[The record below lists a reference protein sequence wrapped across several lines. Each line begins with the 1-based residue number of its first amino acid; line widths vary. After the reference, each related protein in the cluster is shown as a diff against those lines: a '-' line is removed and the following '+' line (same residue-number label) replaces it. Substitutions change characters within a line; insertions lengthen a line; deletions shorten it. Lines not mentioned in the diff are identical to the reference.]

1 MREARFEGMSNLVN
15 RCMMWHQLKKMGGV
29 LLLLWGIGISGLQAG
44 EDLFADR
51 RADWLQKAEQAKPM
65 LRERKVEPVGL
76 VTAVRDP
83 QAFQG
88 WRMVPETDVSG
99 FYGALMK
106 ERMSQGQETILDFGE
121 HLTGYVTFT
130 LHATKDVDGPLRL
143 KLTFG
148 EVPGELKIPF
158 ETYSGG
164 LSRAWLQ
171 DEVVTLTALPA
182 TVTIPRRLAFRY
194 VKIELLG
201 CSYYYDFYF
210 TDIHCTATTSAP
222 ETAPALDERVDP
234 RISRIYEVGLATLRE
249 CMQTVYEDGPKR
261 DRRLWIGDL
270 YLESIANAVSFR
282 NHELTKRC
290 LYLLAA
296 LADERGIVRATVL
309 EEPEPHPL
317 RETYTMDYCL
327 LYGVTLWEYLQ
338 ATGDR
343 ETAVDLW
350 PVVQRQ
356 IEMACTYLDAEG
368 VYDVE
373 KQPKYWLVFDW
384 KEGYDRA
391 ASIQGLMT
399 FAVEQAY
406 ALAQCLGVENEV
418 SDWPALIR
426 RMKKASRERYYDQRA
441 GWVVS
446 GPDRQVSYLSQA
458 WMVLSGTLTPREGAR
473 ALEQVFTREGTIYPG
488 SPYAWHYVIEA
499 LIRCGLEDRA
509 RETLLSYWGEMVDKG
524 ADTFWEVYDPQND
537 LRSPYGFA
545 PMNSYCHAWSCT
557 PVYFI
562 NRYPAIFQK

>member
-1 MREARFEGMSNLVN
+1 
-15 RCMMWHQLKKMGGV
+15 MWHQWMKMLGMSAV
-29 LLLLWGIGISGLQAG
+29 LFGLGTTCLQAG
-44 EDLFADR
+44 EDVFADR
-51 RADWLQKAEQAKPM
+51 REVWLQKAEAAKPE
-65 LRERKVEPVGL
+65 LRERHVEPIGM
-76 VTAVRDP
+76 VRSVSDST
-83 QAFQG
+83 AFQG
-88 WRMVPETDVSG
+88 WRMEPETNLDG
-99 FYGALMK
+99 FYGTLIK
-106 ERMSQGQETILDFGE
+106 ERIGQGKETILDFGE

-130 LHATKDVDGPLRL
+130 LHANKDADGPVRL

-148 EVPGELKIPF
+148 EVPGELNISFTQYP
-158 ETYSGG
+158 GG

-171 DEVVTLTALPA
+171 DEIVTLTALPA
-182 TVTIPRRLAFRY
+182 TVTIPRRMAFRY
-194 VKIELLG
+194 VKVEVLG
-201 CSYYYDFYF
+201 CSAYYDIYF
-210 TDIHCTATTSAP
+210 TDMHCQATTSAP
-222 ETAPALDERVDP
+222 DTAPDLSEGTDP
-234 RISRIYEVGLATLRE
+234 QIARIYEVGLATLSE

-296 LADERGIVRATVL
+296 LSDEKGMVRATVL
-309 EEPEPHPL
+309 EQPKPHPL

-327 LYGVTLWEYLQ
+327 LYGTTLLEYLK

-343 ETAVDLW
+343 ETAADLW
-350 PVVQRQ
+350 PVVKRQ
-356 IEMACTYLDAEG
+356 VEMARGYLDADG

-373 KQPKYWLVFDW
+373 KKPKYWLVFDW
-384 KEGYDRA
+384 KDGYDRA
-391 ASIQGLMT
+391 ASMQGLMT
-399 FAVEQAY
+399 FAVEGSY
-406 ALAQCLGVENEV
+406 ELAQMLGVEDEV
-418 SDWPALIR
+418 KDWPELIR
-426 RMKKASRERYYDQRA
+426 QMKKSGRERYYDRKA
-441 GWVVS
+441 GVVVS
-446 GPDRQVSYLSQA
+446 GPDRQISYLSQT
-458 WMVLSGTLTPREGAR
+458 WMILSGTLTPQEGAK
-473 ALEQVFTREGTIYPG
+473 ALERVFAQSDAVYPG

-509 RETLLSYWGEMVDKG
+509 RETLLNYWGQMVDKG